1 MTKEYTE
8 EEIIE
13 VFTKIRD
20 AINLFLI
27 PILADLGRLL
37 GVDIAKNEI
46 NDMQINCDRIVDFSS
61 RVLVSIKD
69 TEIMWITCR
78 IFHNGR
84 LCDYI

>member
-20 AINLFLI
+20 ELPFI

-61 RVLVSIKD
+61 RVLEYLAAKK
-69 TEIMWITCR
+69 TQK
-78 IFHNGR
+78 
-84 LCDYI
+84 